1 MAEVDMTTFF
11 ADGFAQGQLQ
21 FDTYAFDDLE
31 FPQID
36 YDVQVKLSEY
46 QKQQLDKIKTQLEL
60 VLKKTFPE
68 FKLTE
73 EPGFWQGVTKENNE
87 FHNDFTFGDKFNS
100 NILVYLE
107 EGTME
112 NDNYIEVLGVD
123 KCRIYPLR
131 GDFVW
136 LNQQPQF
143 EHRANNGE
151 GIRRVIHFPYYIPSL
166 DNKDK
171 K

>member
-1 MAEVDMTTFF
+1 MAEGDMTTFF

-60 VLKKTFPE
+60 VIKKTFPE

-73 EPGFWQGVTKENNE
+73 EPGF
-87 FHNDFTFGDKFNS
+87 
-100 NILVYLE
+100 
-107 EGTME
+107 
-112 NDNYIEVLGVD
+112 
-123 KCRIYPLR
+123 
-131 GDFVW
+131 
-136 LNQQPQF
+136 
-143 EHRANNGE
+143 
-151 GIRRVIHFPYYIPSL
+151 
-166 DNKDK
+166 
-171 K
+171 